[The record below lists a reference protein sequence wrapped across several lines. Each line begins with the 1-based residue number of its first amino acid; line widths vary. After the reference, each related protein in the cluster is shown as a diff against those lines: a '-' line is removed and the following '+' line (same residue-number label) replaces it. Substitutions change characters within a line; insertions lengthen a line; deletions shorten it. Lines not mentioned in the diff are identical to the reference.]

1 MKYTKEEVH
10 EISKLSSEILMK
22 LYEDDRSGR
31 LLRLFITKL
40 IAMSK
45 LKGYGIDDEN
55 KLYVVTK
62 DEYGKLKG
70 GLKGEDME
78 IKKNITIKL
87 SENDVKEII
96 ADYLNREGYTVTA
109 DNVSLSV
116 GTRCEGFGSAEYY
129 VNCFNGAFVKCKER

>member
-1 MKYTKEEVH
+1 
-10 EISKLSSEILMK
+10 
-22 LYEDDRSGR
+22 
-31 LLRLFITKL
+31 
-40 IAMSK
+40 
-45 LKGYGIDDEN
+45 
-55 KLYVVTK
+55 
-62 DEYGKLKG
+62 
-70 GLKGEDME
+70 ME

-129 VNCFNGAFVKCKER
+129 VNCFNGAFVKCKEK